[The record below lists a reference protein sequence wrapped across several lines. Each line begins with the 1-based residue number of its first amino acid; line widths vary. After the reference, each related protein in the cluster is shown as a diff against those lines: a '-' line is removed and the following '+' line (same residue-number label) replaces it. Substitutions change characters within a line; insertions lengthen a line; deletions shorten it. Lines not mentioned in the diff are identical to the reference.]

1 MGACLVPSYSPDG
14 AAGEHKFTAPKPV
27 FILDGLE
34 GCVMYDV
41 CFSGNVTGIWMWI
54 FLKKM
59 TRR

>member
-1 MGACLVPSYSPDG
+1 MPSYSPDG

-27 FILDGLE
+27 FILDRLE

-41 CFSGNVTGIWMWI
+41 CFSGSITGIWMCI

-59 TRR
+59 TCR